1 MQSRLAVPNQENIL
15 RLDISMHNIVIMK
28 AAKGLYN
35 LLDDFRRVFL
45 MEKWLRHNIIKQL
58 AAVKHFLNNKYA
70 PLILECFMHLKDVW
84 VVDLRQNFDLV
95 DDFVQFGLRQHV
107 LVNDFDASLARRR
120 IVVALSYFVVL
131 AGSHEIAQTVVEG
144 HLSRILQLSS
154 VLTILLLAAVRF
166 MRMQARSIRRIYSS
180 LSIMGL
186 VS

>member
-1 MQSRLAVPNQENIL
+1 MQPRLAAAHQENVL
-15 RLDISMHNIVIMK
+15 RLDISMHDIVIMK

-45 MEKWLRHNIIKQL
+45 MKERLRNDIIKQL
-58 AAVKHFLNNKYA
+58 AAVKHFLNNKNT
-70 PLILECFMHLKDVW
+70 PLILESFMHLKDVW

-107 LVNDFDASLARRR
+107 LVNYLDASLARRR

-131 AGSHEIAQTVVEG
+131 AGSHDVSQTVVEC
-144 HLSRILQLSS
+144 HLPRILQLSS
-154 VLTILLLAAVRF
+154 VLTILLLTAVRF
-166 MRMQARSIRRIYSS
+166 VRVQARSIRRTYTS